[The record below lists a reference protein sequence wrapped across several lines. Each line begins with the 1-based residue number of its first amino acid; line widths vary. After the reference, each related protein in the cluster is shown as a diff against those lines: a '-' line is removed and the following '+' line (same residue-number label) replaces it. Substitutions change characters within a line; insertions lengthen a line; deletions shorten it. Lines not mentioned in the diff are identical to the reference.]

1 MCKKNA
7 MHIQKFIKINLTKDL
22 TGSHNRMR
30 FISWIFKIEKERG
43 GGGGEGVGGWGG
55 GGGKGGGGGE
65 GGLRAQ
71 KRENRNKISLIQP
84 RWAFSRF

>member
-22 TGSHNRMR
+22 TGSHNRTR

-43 GGGGEGVGGWGG
+43 GGGGGGVGGVGGG
-55 GGGKGGGGGE
+55 GGGKGKGEGGGE
-65 GGLRAQ
+65 GGGGLRAQ

-84 RWAFSRF
+84 R